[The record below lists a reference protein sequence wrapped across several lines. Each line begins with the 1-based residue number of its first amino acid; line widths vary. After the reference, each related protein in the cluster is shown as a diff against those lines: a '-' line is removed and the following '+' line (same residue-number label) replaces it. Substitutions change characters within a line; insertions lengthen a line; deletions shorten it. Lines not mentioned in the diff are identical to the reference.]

1 MPTLQLC
8 GKYKLIVM
16 WKGILLVLL
25 GACSFGILSTIVKSG
40 YQEGYTLGELCS
52 LQAGFGMVTLWVLQ
66 LLSRRPTP
74 GLKNRDVRTCFLLG
88 SSTGLVSITYYQSV
102 QYIPAS
108 IAIVLLMQ
116 FTWLSMLAEWVI
128 YKKKPSPLQ
137 WVAVLFILAGTLLAG
152 GIFNEGPI
160 SLNWKGLAFGFIA
173 AICYTIFIVVS
184 GRAATSLHPVLKS
197 AWIVTGA
204 FVLISLLFAPTYLI
218 NGRFIG
224 ANLWAWG
231 IPLALFG
238 TVLPPFLFSKGMPQT
253 GVALGAIIS
262 AAELPVAMLAAT
274 IFLHEKVSPL
284 QITGVV
290 IILSAIVLANAK
302 RRK

>member
-1 MPTLQLC
+1 
-8 GKYKLIVM
+8 M

-40 YQEGYTLGELCS
+40 YHEGYTLGELCS
-52 LQAGFGMVTLWVLQ
+52 VQAGFGMLALWIIQ
-66 LLSRRPTP
+66 LISGRKTV
-74 GLKNRDVRTCFLLG
+74 GLTNKEARTCFILG

-108 IAIVLLMQ
+108 VAIILLMQ
-116 FTWLSMLAEWVI
+116 FTWMSMLAEWVI
-128 YKKKPSPLQ
+128 YKKRPSPIQ
-137 WVAVLFILAGTLLAG
+137 WLAVFFILGGTLLAG
-152 GIFNEGPI
+152 GIFNAGETP
-160 SLNWKGLAFGFIA
+160 LNWKGIGFGMLAA
-173 AICYTIFIVVS
+173 MCYTVFIVVS
-184 GRAATSLHPVLKS
+184 GRIGASLGPVLKS

-204 FVLISLLFAPTYLI
+204 FVLITLIFPPLYLW
-218 NGRFIG
+218 NGRFTG
-224 ANLWAWG
+224 TSLWIWG

-253 GVALGAIIS
+253 GVSLGAILS

-274 IFLHEKVSPL
+274 IFLHEPVSFL
-284 QITGVV
+284 QILGVV
-290 IILSAIVLANAK
+290 IILSAIAMANLK

>member
-1 MPTLQLC
+1 
-8 GKYKLIVM
+8 M
-16 WKGILLVLL
+16 WKGILLVLA

-40 YQEGYTLGELCS
+40 YHEGYTLGELCS
-52 LQAGFGMVTLWVLQ
+52 LQAGFGMITLWTIQ
-66 LLSRRPTP
+66 LLSRRPVL
-74 GLKNRDVRTCFLLG
+74 GLKNPDVRTCFLLG

-116 FTWLSMLAEWVI
+116 FTWLSMLAEWII
-128 YKKKPSPLQ
+128 YKKRPGSLQ
-137 WVAVLFILAGTLLAG
+137 WIAVVLILAGTMLAG
-152 GIFNEGPI
+152 GIFNEAPAA
-160 SLNWKGLAFGFIA
+160 LNWKGIAFGFIA
-173 AICYTIFIVVS
+173 ALCYTIFIVVS
-184 GRAATSLHPVLKS
+184 GRAATSLSPVLKS
-197 AWIVTGA
+197 AWIITGA
-204 FVLISLLFAPTYLI
+204 FILITLLFPPTYLI

-224 ANLWAWG
+224 SGLWIWG

-274 IFLHEKVSPL
+274 IFLHEQVSGL
-284 QITGVV
+284 QIAGVV